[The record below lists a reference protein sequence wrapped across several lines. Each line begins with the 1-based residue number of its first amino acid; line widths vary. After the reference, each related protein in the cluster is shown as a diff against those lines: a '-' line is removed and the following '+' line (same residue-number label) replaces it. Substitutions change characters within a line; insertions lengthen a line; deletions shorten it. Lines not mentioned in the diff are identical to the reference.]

1 MTNEELVS
9 AYQETGERVKL
20 EEICKQNERLIFM
33 IVNDFRGIYAAE
45 SASRAAVIESDDLK
59 QDGYIGLIQAV
70 KNYDPERG
78 AAFSTVALLYI
89 RGAILRGLCDRGH
102 TIRIPVHKREQ
113 LNRLRKFRSSY
124 LAEYA
129 RYPKIDEISAFL
141 GVGGQEVEELLKI
154 EIRANME
161 SLNKSLSDDPDG
173 RELCDTIPDSRD
185 RIEEA
190 EDSIFRDQVKE
201 KLWGAV
207 DELEE
212 VSSAVLHG
220 YFQDEKTLREIGE
233 SLNISTRKAEQ
244 VKSKALEQLRR
255 GRFRREI
262 VALAKEYELADGV
275 SFKGVSVGTF
285 QRTGMSA
292 TERAAF
298 LRLEASRA
306 ARVSVMKGAATYDK
320 FIGAGLTYSQRNAY
334 YEMIDREKRKEGRA
348 IMARLKE
355 EF

>member
-9 AYQETGERVKL
+9 AYQKTGERVKL
-20 EEICKQNERLIFM
+20 EEICRKNERLIFM

-45 SASRAAVIESDDLK
+45 SASRATVVEKDDLV
-59 QDGYIGLIQAV
+59 QDGFCGLIQAV
-70 KNYDPERG
+70 KSYDPERG

-102 TIRIPVHKREQ
+102 AIRIPVYKREQ
-113 LNRLRKFRSSY
+113 LNRLRKFRASY
-124 LAEYA
+124 LAEYGKN
-129 RYPKIDEISAFL
+129 PDIDEISAFL
-141 GVGGQEVEELLKI
+141 GVGGQEVDELLKI
-154 EIRANME
+154 EIRANLA
-161 SLNKSLSDDPDG
+161 SLNKVISDDPDG
-173 RELCDTIPDSRD
+173 CELCDFVPDSTNG
-185 RIEEA
+185 IEEA
-190 EDSIFRDQVKE
+190 EEAIFRDQVKE

-207 DELEE
+207 DELEA

-220 YFQDEKTLREIGE
+220 YFQDEKTLKEIGE

-244 VKSKALEQLRR
+244 VKSKALKQLRR

-262 VALAKEYELADGV
+262 VALAKEYEIADGT
-275 SFKGVSVGTF
+275 SYRGVGVGTF

-348 IMARLKE
+348 RMAKLKE

>member
-1 MTNEELVS
+1 MSNEELVS
-9 AYQETGERVKL
+9 AYQKTGERVKL
-20 EEICKQNERLIFM
+20 EEICERNERLIFM

-45 SASRAAVIESDDLK
+45 SASRATVIESDDLK
-59 QDGYIGLIQAV
+59 QDAYVGLIQAV
-70 KNYDPERG
+70 KSYDPERG

-89 RGAILRGLCDRGH
+89 RGAILRGLSDRGH

-161 SLNKSLSDDPDG
+161 SLNKVLSDDPDG
-173 RELCDTIPDSRD
+173 SELCDFVPDSTN

-190 EDSIFRDQVKE
+190 EETIFRDQVKE
-201 KLWGAV
+201 KLWSTV
-207 DELEE
+207 DKLEE
-212 VSSAVLHG
+212 VSSSILHG
-220 YFQDEKTLREIGE
+220 YFQDEKTLKEIAEG
-233 SLNISTRKAEQ
+233 LNLPMWKTADLKE
-244 VKSKALEQLRR
+244 KALKQLRKGSFWR
-255 GRFRREI
+255 DISE
-262 VALAKEYELADGV
+262 LAKGYEIADGV
-275 SFKGVSVGTF
+275 SYRGVGVGTF

-298 LRLEASRA
+298 IRLESSET
-306 ARVSVMKGAATYDK
+306 ARNSVLESTAKHEK
-320 FIGAGLTYSQRNAY
+320 FKRAGLTWNQRNVY
-334 YEMIDREKRKEGRA
+334 LDMIDRDKRRARRERIEK
-348 IMARLKE
+348 LKAE
-355 EF
+355 L